1 MDNRPKEYEE
11 ANDQTTAMNSM
22 SECLSFLNGKGFTEQ
37 FKVVGN
43 KLISL
48 SNEEA
53 YAVNDV
59 TAINFYRFEGSS
71 DPDDTAIL
79 YAIETKDGKKGTLVN
94 AYGAYADDEVD
105 EFVKEMEI
113 HKKPVNKQA

>member
-1 MDNRPKEYEE
+1 MDERPKEYEQ
-11 ANDQTTAMNSM
+11 ANDQTTVMNSM
-22 SECLSFLNGKGFTEQ
+22 SECVSFLTSKGFTEQ
-37 FKVVGN
+37 FKVGDN

-48 SNEEA
+48 SDQEA

-59 TAINFYRFEGSS
+59 TAIDFYRFEGSS

-79 YAIETKDGKKGTLVN
+79 YAIETVDGKKGTLVN
-94 AYGAYADDEVD
+94 AYGAYSDPEVD

-113 HKKPVNKQA
+113 HKKVINKKP